1 MKVKRFTIFSDIH
14 ETHQTVSIQPSDFL
28 LICGD
33 IILRKNPSYLK
44 SFGKWLEHLPVK
56 NIVMILGNHERDCQI
71 DSSVISTV
79 FPVIPHLSIVNGF
92 TTIDNFH
99 FYGMSFPFVAKSID
113 YNHFRKTKKYPL
125 IMMSHEPPFGILDYG
140 IWKRKIILDN
150 FYHAGSEVV
159 KDVVEKLTP
168 ELHCFGHCH
177 SSHGIM
183 KLNKTLFVNGAIVD
197 DDNMLS
203 FKPIQIS
210 YENNQFLPLQQ
221 HKCITLN
228 QFLKQISEK
237 PFNYLC
243 RSKEYHSLLNEK
255 RNKIVN
261 ALK

>member
-177 SSHGIM
+177 SSHGIIQSS
-183 KLNKTLFVNGAIVD
+183 KTMYVNGSLVD
-197 DDNMLS
+197 DMNDP
-203 FKPIQIS
+203 FKKPIQII
-210 YENNQFLPLQQ
+210 YQNGRFIPTDWKKVIQLDR
-221 HKCITLN
+221 
-228 QFLKQISEK
+228 FLKDIK
-237 PFNYLC
+237 KDPFEFITSSNEYLQ
-243 RSKEYHSLLNEK
+243 
-255 RNKIVN
+255 
-261 ALK
+261 